1 MSINYYLFCRE
12 SYDKIIRDL
21 DNIIGTIEEIDECI
35 KEEKD
40 LLKPDII
47 VSNQTHNK
55 FFFSSRKEYMQILR
69 SACDKK
75 ILELCKHEFVEDT
88 IDITP
93 DKSQNIRYCSIC
105 EYTDTK

>member
-40 LLKPDII
+40 LLKSDII

-55 FFFSSRKEYMQILR
+55 FFFNSRKEYMQILR

-75 ILELCKHEFVEDT
+75 IIELCKHEFVEDT